1 MTAETPKK
9 PRLFFI
15 DNLRILL
22 IILLVLHHLAITYGH
37 SGMWYYLEGRP
48 DDITVLVATLFTAVN
63 QAFFLAF
70 FFMISGYFSPGSYD
84 RKGPWPFLKDR
95 LLRLGIPLLF
105 YIVVIDPLI
114 IYVLAVN
121 VGGFGGSVWSFLAG
135 YFEGQYLK
143 NFSLGTG
150 PLWFVETLLIFT
162 IIYLVLRLLLKP
174 SATPTQCD
182 GKPPSNLAIAMFAL
196 LLGVVTF
203 IVRIWLPLGWNFVP
217 LNLQFPYFPQY
228 IALFVVGIFAYRLNW
243 FLGMPTATAK
253 VWLGIAIICIL
264 VVLPV
269 VFVLG
274 GALEGDTDPFLGGI
288 QWQAFA
294 LSVWEQFVC
303 MGMVIGLLVLFR
315 ERLNRQ
321 GVLAKDMAASAYTVF
336 IIHAPVI
343 VFLALALRGIN
354 LYPLLKF
361 VLVAPVALALCFV
374 LAHYIRKLPLAR
386 EIL

>member
-1 MTAETPKK
+1 MTTEKPKK
-9 PRLFFI
+9 TRLYFV

-70 FFMISGYFSPGSYD
+70 FFMIAGYFTPGSYD
-84 RKGPWPFLKDR
+84 RKGAWPFLKDR

-105 YIVVIDPLI
+105 YVVIIDPLI
-114 IYVLAVN
+114 GYVVAVN
-121 VGGFGGSVWSFLAG
+121 VRSFPGSFWEFLGQYFGGYSG
-135 YFEGQYLK
+135 
-143 NFSLGTG
+143 LGTG
-150 PLWFVETLLIFT
+150 PLWFIETLLIFAFL
-162 IIYLVLRLLLKP
+162 YALWRLLAKP
-174 SATPTQCD
+174 SVTPAQRD
-182 GKPPSNLAIAMFAL
+182 GKPSSNLAIAIFAL

-203 IVRIWLPLGWNFVP
+203 VVRIWLPIGWEFE
-217 LNLQFPYFPQY
+217 LLRLQFPYFAQY
-228 IALFVVGIFAYRLNW
+228 IALFVVGIVAYRLNW
-243 FLGMPTATAK
+243 FLGMPTTTGK

-274 GALEGDTDPFLGGI
+274 GALEGKTDPFVGGVH
-288 QWQAFA
+288 WQSFA

-315 ERLNRQ
+315 ERLNHQ
-321 GVLAKDMAASAYTVF
+321 GVLAKDLAASAYTVF
-336 IIHAPVI
+336 LIHAPVI
-343 VFLALALRGIN
+343 VFLALALRGVS
-354 LYPLLKF
+354 LHPLLKF
-361 VLVAPVALALCFV
+361 VLVAPIALALCFV
-374 LAHYIRKLPLAR
+374 LAHYIRRLPLAR
-386 EIL
+386 DIL

>member
-1 MTAETPKK
+1 MTNQKPKK
-9 PRLFFI
+9 TRLFFV

-48 DDITVLVATLFTAVN
+48 DDITVLVATLFTANN

-70 FFMISGYFSPGSYD
+70 FFMISGYFTPGSYD

-114 IYVLAVN
+114 VYAVASS
-121 VGGFGGSVWSFLAG
+121 VGGVPVSFWEFL
-135 YFEGQYLK
+135 GQYFG
-143 NFSLGTG
+143 NYRGLGTG
-150 PLWFVETLLIFT
+150 PLWFIETLLIFT
-162 IIYLVLRLLLKP
+162 VFYVVWRLLAKP
-174 SATPTQCD
+174 SVTPAQRD
-182 GKPPSNLAIAMFAL
+182 GKPPSNLAIAIFAL
-196 LLGVVTF
+196 VLGVVTF
-203 IVRIWLPLGWNFVP
+203 IVRIWLPIGWEFE
-217 LNLQFPYFPQY
+217 LLRLQFPYFPQY
-228 IALFVVGIFAYRLNW
+228 IALFVVGIIAYRLNW
-243 FLGMPTATAK
+243 FLGIPTATGK
-253 VWLGIAIICIL
+253 LWLGIAIICIL

-274 GALEGDTDPFLGGI
+274 GALEGNTDPFLGGVH
-288 QWQAFA
+288 WQSLA

-315 ERLNRQ
+315 ERLNHQ
-321 GVLAKDMAASAYTVF
+321 GVLAKAMAASAYTVY

-343 VFLALALRGIN
+343 VFLGLALRGVI
-354 LYPLLKF
+354 LHPLLKF
-361 VLVAPVALALCFV
+361 ALVAPVALALCFL
-374 LAHYIRKLPLAR
+374 LANFIRKLPLAR
-386 EIL
+386 DIL